1 MKHFMTPIPKAM
13 CTGTPTCDTKN
24 TDISSHSPDDSKAW
38 ICPKII
44 QNIFQMIAPNI
55 HPTQNLFKT
64 KFNVQQDQGA
74 SVQKNC
80 MDSEEMYPWQYTFTC
95 SGGGGL

>member
-44 QNIFQMIAPNI
+44 QNIFQMIAPYI
-55 HPTQNLFKT
+55 LPTQNLFKIIQFVNLF
-64 KFNVQQDQGA
+64 KIYFWFSHPIYIPLKIDLELN
-74 SVQKNC
+74 
-80 MDSEEMYPWQYTFTC
+80 
-95 SGGGGL
+95 